1 MLDVGTLGHTLG
13 HAQLA
18 HNIHT
23 SAPAAF
29 PEEQPSAFQG
39 GGSTTPGADAR
50 VAAATPAHVVVCG
63 QAILLAAAQVCLK
76 TCSMRRVP
84 SARAR
89 HAR

>member
-39 GGSTTPGADAR
+39 GGSTALGADAR
-50 VAAATPAHVVVCG
+50 VAAATPAHAIVCG
-63 QAILLAAAQVCLK
+63 QAIVLAAAQVCLK